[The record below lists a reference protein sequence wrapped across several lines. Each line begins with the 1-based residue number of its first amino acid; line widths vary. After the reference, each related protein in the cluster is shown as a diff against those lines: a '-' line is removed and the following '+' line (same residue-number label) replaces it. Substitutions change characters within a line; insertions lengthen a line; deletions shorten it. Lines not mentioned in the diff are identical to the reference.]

1 MTTIAVFSD
10 IHGNLAALEAVY
22 ADAIQH
28 GSGAYWFLGDL
39 FGPGPDV
46 QPSTRR
52 SKSGATGKISWSP
65 HGQVKIV
72 YLPRKRKLKL
82 IF

>member
-28 GSGAYWFLGDL
+28 GAETYWFLGDL

-46 QPSTRR
+46 QPLWEELHAINPTIQIR
-52 SKSGATGKISWSP
+52 
-65 HGQVKIV
+65 GQVKIV

>member
-28 GSGAYWFLGDL
+28 GSGA
-39 FGPGPDV
+39 
-46 QPSTRR
+46 
-52 SKSGATGKISWSP
+52 TGS
-65 HGQVKIV
+65 
-72 YLPRKRKLKL
+72 
-82 IF
+82 